1 MRLPFPMILVFSAGS
16 RGLCGRPLD
25 SFVFAITCCN
35 VGKAAFGER
44 NLRRKV
50 DKHAGIVCRSH
61 QLNRAKGSREELPCC
76 GFWSKKKNIFA
87 KAAGIFEGASKYINT
102 RTEKGRDADGAS
114 ESAEALTSV
123 HVLPQELSTAK
134 GATDFMKLT
143 IYAKNMTVSPH
154 VTRRIEKKTERMGR
168 YLLPDTEMQ
177 VRLSKEPKRDIRTVE
192 ITVPMGNGVILRSEA
207 SEPENLFLAID
218 QALAKMERQI
228 HRHRS
233 KLDKRIRDDA
243 FASNELEFI
252 EDEDAAAE
260 ESVPEIVRRKTFPVR
275 PMSVEDAAV
284 QMEMLGHSFFA
295 FVNAETE
302 EINVLYQRKDGKLGL
317 LEPEN

>member
-1 MRLPFPMILVFSAGS
+1 
-16 RGLCGRPLD
+16 
-25 SFVFAITCCN
+25 
-35 VGKAAFGER
+35 
-44 NLRRKV
+44 
-50 DKHAGIVCRSH
+50 
-61 QLNRAKGSREELPCC
+61 
-76 GFWSKKKNIFA
+76 
-87 KAAGIFEGASKYINT
+87 
-102 RTEKGRDADGAS
+102 
-114 ESAEALTSV
+114 
-123 HVLPQELSTAK
+123 
-134 GATDFMKLT
+134 MKLT

-252 EDEDAAAE
+252 EDTTGVITKRIKPNFKTLGPRYGKQMKQISALVAAFSQGDIAQIEREDL
-260 ESVPEIVRRKTFPVR
+260 SLI
-275 PMSVEDAAV
+275 
-284 QMEMLGHSFFA
+284 H
-295 FVNAETE
+295 
-302 EINVLYQRKDGKLGL
+302 I
-317 LEPEN
+317 